1 MSGHADKIV
10 ASEVPAKAP
19 GLRLKGDRVLFVE
32 NAGRELPTLE
42 CAFRPLPERC
52 IDAVALHGNIPHYLA
67 DLVEYNTGLGV
78 EDLNYSL
85 LSLLFG
91 RFTERRLGC
100 KVEHGSAAVMTR
112 VC

>member
-1 MSGHADKIV
+1 MSGHADEIV

-67 DLVEYNTGLGV
+67 DLVEDDTRLGIQNL
-78 EDLNYSL
+78 EDSL
-85 LSLLFG
+85 LSMF
-91 RFTERRLGC
+91 LG
-100 KVEHGSAAVMTR
+100 GFAVR
-112 VC
+112 